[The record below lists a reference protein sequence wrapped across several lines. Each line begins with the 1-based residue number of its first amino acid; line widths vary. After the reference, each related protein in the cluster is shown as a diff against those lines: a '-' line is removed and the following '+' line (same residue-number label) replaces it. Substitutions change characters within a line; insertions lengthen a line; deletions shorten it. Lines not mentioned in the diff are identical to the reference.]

1 MREREN
7 DHGVQGV
14 ERCEGPCRIVEG
26 RILLKY
32 AFSKNSQ
39 KLKRR
44 KMYLDSEFQSLVVS
58 TLTLAGH
65 D

>member
-7 DHGVQGV
+7 DHGVEGV
-14 ERCEGPCRIVEG
+14 ERCGGPCRIVEG

-32 AFSKNSQ
+32 ALLKNSQ

-44 KMYLDSEFQSLVVS
+44 KMYLHSEFQPLVVC